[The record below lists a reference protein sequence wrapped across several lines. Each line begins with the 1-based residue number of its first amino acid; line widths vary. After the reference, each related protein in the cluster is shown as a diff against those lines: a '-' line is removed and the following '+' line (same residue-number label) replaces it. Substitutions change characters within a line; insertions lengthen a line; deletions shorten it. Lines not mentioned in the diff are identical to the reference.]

1 MGTSGRSK
9 SFQDVCWKNLKDA
22 GFPDRIAWIKAAAEK
37 HPQMNVSRVGIYG
50 GSAGGQNAMAALLW
64 HNDFYKLAVADCGCH
79 DNRMDKIWWN
89 EQWMGWPV
97 DKSYEESSN
106 VVNAHLLKG
115 KLMLIFGELD
125 SNVDPASTM
134 QVVNALE
141 KANKDFELVVV
152 TGANHGSA
160 ETPYGSRRRAEFL
173 ARNLIG
179 PGETSGALP

>member
-1 MGTSGRSK
+1 
-9 SFQDVCWKNLKDA
+9 
-22 GFPDRIAWIKAAAEK
+22 
-37 HPQMNVSRVGIYG
+37 
-50 GSAGGQNAMAALLW
+50 
-64 HNDFYKLAVADCGCH
+64 
-79 DNRMDKIWWN
+79 
-89 EQWMGWPV
+89 MGWPV

-115 KLMLIFGELD
+115 KLMLMFGELD

-141 KANKDFELVVV
+141 KANKDFELVIV